1 LPKFRVVGAQQPL
14 HPHRVVI
21 SHHALLAAV
30 QAQVDVVAGAL
41 AAAAVL
47 IKQSEG
53 TWVPNVLTN

>member
-1 LPKFRVVGAQQPL
+1 VVGAQQPL

-47 IKQSEG
+47 LKQSEG